1 MANKKERVA
10 IVSALASGSLAAAK
24 LVVGVMIGSL
34 ALISD
39 ALHSVIDLGATL
51 MTWWAVR
58 VGDRPPDEE
67 HHYGHGKI
75 ESVAAL
81 AETALLFLL
90 AGGVAVEAVSRLQT
104 GGTPVLFSPIAF
116 VVLGIEMAINAWRA
130 RALLRVARETRSQAL
145 EADAL
150 HFASD
155 FFGSI
160 PVIIGLALAAYGY
173 AWADPVAAIVVAL
186 LISVLGFRLGKR
198 TIETLTDTAPPGIVP
213 RIALVAEDIG
223 GVVSV
228 ERVRARPVG
237 GEMFVEL
244 TVGVS
249 RTLPL
254 DRVEAIKQAVADA
267 ITAEIAGA
275 EATVTIEPRALDDET
290 VIERIMVIARNRA
303 LAVHH
308 VTVHTVNG
316 RLLVAVDLEVGGRL
330 TLKAAH
336 DIADAFEAAVRDEL
350 GSDVEVETHIE
361 PLQVSDAT
369 GRDADPQRVKDVVGA
384 LVEAVRDFGALRDV
398 HDVRVR
404 ETDDGEIVNFHCR
417 VDPALSVQ
425 AVHEMVDEAE
435 RALRRRMPQIKRV
448 IGHAEPLPS
457 SPARH

>member
-1 MANKKERVA
+1 MASKKERVA

-24 LVVGVMIGSL
+24 LVIGLMIGSL

-39 ALHSVIDLGATL
+39 ALHSTIDLGATL

-58 VGDRPPDEE
+58 AGDRPPDEE

-75 ESVAAL
+75 ESVTAL

-104 GGTPVLFSPIAF
+104 GGTPVLFAPIAF
-116 VVLGIEMAINAWRA
+116 VVLGIEMAVNAWRA
-130 RALLRVARETRSQAL
+130 RALHRVARETRSQAL

-173 AWADPVAAIVVAL
+173 TWADPVAAIVVAL

-198 TIETLTDTAPPGIVP
+198 TVETLTDTAPPGIVP
-213 RIALVAEDIG
+213 RITRVAEDIG

-237 GEMFVEL
+237 GQMFVEL

-267 ITAEIAGA
+267 VTAEIAGA

-290 VIERIMVIARNRA
+290 VVERIMVIAHNRV

-308 VTVHTVNG
+308 VTVHTVDG
-316 RLLVAVDLEVGGRL
+316 RLLVAVDLEVGGHL
-330 TLKAAH
+330 TLIAAH

-369 GRDADPQRVKDVVGA
+369 GRDAGPQRVQDVAGA
-384 LVEAVRDFGALRDV
+384 LAEAVRQLGNLRDV
-398 HDVRVR
+398 HNVRVR
-404 ETDDGEIVNFHCR
+404 ETDEGEIVNFHCR

-425 AVHEMVDEAE
+425 TVHEMVDEAE

-448 IGHAEPLPS
+448 IGHAEPLPGPS
-457 SPARH
+457 GRG

>member
-1 MANKKERVA
+1 MASKKERVA

-24 LVVGVMIGSL
+24 LIVGVMIGSL

-58 VGDRPPDEE
+58 AGDRPPDEE

-75 ESVAAL
+75 ESITAL

-104 GGTPVLFSPIAF
+104 GGTPVLFAPVAF

-173 AWADPVAAIVVAL
+173 TWADPVAAIAVAL
-186 LISVLGFRLGKR
+186 LISVLGFRLGRR
-198 TIETLTDTAPPGIVP
+198 TVETLTDTAPPGIVP
-213 RIALVAEDIG
+213 RIARVAEAIG

-237 GEMFVEL
+237 GAMFVEL

-254 DRVEAIKQAVADA
+254 DGV
-267 ITAEIAGA
+267 AEIKLDVAKAIAAKIPGA
-275 EATVTIEPRALDDET
+275 EVTVMTEPRALDNET
-290 VIERIMVIARNRA
+290 VLERIMVIARNRT
-303 LAVHH
+303 LAIHH

-316 RLLVAVDLEVGGRL
+316 RLLVSVDLEVDGNLALR
-330 TLKAAH
+330 AAH
-336 DIADAFEAAVRDEL
+336 DVADAFETEVCDEL
-350 GSDVEVETHIE
+350 GPDVEVETHIE
-361 PLQVSDAT
+361 PLQASDAT
-369 GRDADPQRVKDVVGA
+369 GIDAEPERVKTVADALEEVVRQLG
-384 LVEAVRDFGALRDV
+384 GLRDV

-404 ETDDGEIVNFHCR
+404 KTGEGEIVNFHCR

-448 IGHAEPLPS
+448 IGHAEPLPAS
-457 SPARH
+457 SGRH

>member
-1 MANKKERVA
+1 MASRKEKVA

-24 LVVGVMIGSL
+24 LVVGILIGSL
-34 ALISD
+34 ALMSD

-58 VGDRPPDEE
+58 VADRPPDEE
-67 HHYGHGKI
+67 HQYGHGKI
-75 ESVAAL
+75 ESITAL

-90 AGGVAVEAVSRLQT
+90 AGGVAVEAVSRLQA
-104 GGTPVLFSPIAF
+104 GGTPVMFSPIAF
-116 VVLGIEMAINAWRA
+116 VVLGIEMTVNAWRA
-130 RALLRVARETRSQAL
+130 RTLLRVARETRSQAL
-145 EADAL
+145 EADSL

-173 AWADPVAAIVVAL
+173 EWADPVAAIAVAL
-186 LISVLGFRLGKR
+186 LIAALGFRLGKR

-213 RIALVAEDIG
+213 RITRIAEDIG

-237 GEMFVEL
+237 GAMFVEL
-244 TVGVS
+244 TVGIS

-254 DRVEAIKQAVADA
+254 DRVAAIKQKVEDA

-290 VIERIMVIARNRA
+290 VVERIMVIAHNRV

-308 VTVHTVNG
+308 VTVHTVAG
-316 RLLVAVDLEVGGRL
+316 RLLVAVDLEVGGHL
-330 TLKAAH
+330 TLQAAH
-336 DIADAFEAAVRDEL
+336 QIADAFEAAVRDEL

-369 GRDADPQRVKDVVGA
+369 GRDADPQRVKDIA
-384 LVEAVRDFGALRDV
+384 AILADAVRDLGGLREV

-417 VDPALSVQ
+417 VDPALSVL

-448 IGHAEPLPS
+448 IGHAEPL
-457 SPARH
+457 R

>member
-1 MANKKERVA
+1 MASKKERVA

-24 LVVGVMIGSL
+24 LIVGIAIGSL

-58 VGDRPPDEE
+58 ASDRPPDEE

-75 ESVAAL
+75 ESVTAL

-104 GGTPVLFSPIAF
+104 GGTPVLFAPIAF
-116 VVLGIEMAINAWRA
+116 VVLGIEMVVNAWRA

-160 PVIIGLALAAYGY
+160 PVIVGLALAAYGY
-173 AWADPVAAIVVAL
+173 QWADPVAAIAVAL
-186 LISVLGFRLGKR
+186 LIAILGFRLGKR

-213 RIALVAEDIG
+213 RITRIAEDIG
-223 GVVSV
+223 GVVEV

-254 DRVEAIKQAVADA
+254 DGVAAIKQEVTEAIAAD
-267 ITAEIAGA
+267 TPGA
-275 EATVTIEPRALDDET
+275 EVTVMTEPRALDDET
-290 VIERIMVIARNRA
+290 MVERIMVIARNRA
-303 LAVHH
+303 LAIHH

-316 RLLVAVDLEVGGRL
+316 RLLVAVDLEVDGHL
-330 TLKAAH
+330 TLQAAH
-336 DIADAFEAAVRDEL
+336 DIADAFEAAARDEL
-350 GSDVEVETHIE
+350 GFDVEVETHIE
-361 PLQVSDAT
+361 PLQVSGAT
-369 GRDADPQRVKDVVGA
+369 GQDADPQRVKDVADA
-384 LVEAVRDFGALRDV
+384 LVEVVRQLGSLRDA
-398 HDVRVR
+398 HNVRVR

-448 IGHAEPLPS
+448 IGHAEPL
-457 SPARH
+457 R